1 MRSCCGVVYLGLVLP
16 LTWNLAE
23 TCHSGHVFI
32 PWEEND
38 KKACSSCFF
47 FRDGFLKNLDYA
59 SAYTSIFIESAMVAD
74 VWRKSNNLALMAYC
88 ISL

>member
-38 KKACSSCFF
+38 KKACSS
-47 FRDGFLKNLDYA
+47 A
-59 SAYTSIFIESAMVAD
+59 SFSG
-74 VWRKSNNLALMAYC
+74 MAF
-88 ISL
+88 